1 MYQFRGFCQLQQA
14 LNGGLFA
21 AVVWAEGLEKSWIF
35 SFDCP
40 RVNFQP
46 AIVTGPFFIVTT
58 VLSDTLIV
66 GQQATGTDITVPVIR
81 FSGTGAGPSVYIQA
95 NIHGAEVQG
104 NAVIHHLVELFKSHP
119 PKGDVCLVPMANPL
133 GINQK
138 SGEFTLGRFDPIT
151 GENWNRQYHFEA
163 SLIDQLVQTHL
174 NAPEAEV
181 AAALRQAM
189 AAQIDAKLASP
200 YGVKS
205 GQHLALRLQ
214 KMALQA
220 DIVLDLHTGP
230 ISARHLYVP
239 SYAQERAHLFNIPL
253 NIVIPSDFA
262 GALDEA
268 SFSPWWQLSEAMA
281 AQGRALPVMVDAFTL
296 ELGSQEYLNV
306 ASARNDALGI
316 ARYLQHQGVLGAFEF
331 TLPQTTQYA
340 CTLENYRAIYSPCGG
355 QIEYLAPLGVPASAE
370 QVLARIWHFDA
381 LATSRQQSRELRLP
395 EDVIPVLH
403 FASASVRQGTELY
416 KVLTHYYPLT
426 GAEG

>member
-1 MYQFRGFCQLQQA
+1 M
-14 LNGGLFA
+14 
-21 AVVWAEGLEKSWIF
+21 
-35 SFDCP
+35 
-40 RVNFQP
+40 
-46 AIVTGPFFIVTT
+46 TT
-58 VLSDTLIV
+58 VSSDTLIV

-81 FSGTGAGPSVYIQA
+81 FTGTGNGPSVYIQA

-104 NAVIHHLVELFKSHP
+104 NAVIHHLVELFNCHP

-151 GENWNRQYHFEA
+151 GENWNRQYHFDA
-163 SLIDQLVQTHL
+163 SLIDQLAQSHL

-189 AAQIDAKLASP
+189 GVQIDAKLASP
-200 YGVKS
+200 FGVKS

-239 SYAQERAHLFNIPL
+239 SYAEERAHLFNIPL

-268 SFSPWWQLSEAMA
+268 SFSPWWQLSDAMA
-281 AQGRALPVMVDAFTL
+281 ARGRALPVLVDAFTL

-306 ASARNDALGI
+306 ASARDDALGI
-316 ARYLQHQGVLGAFEF
+316 ARYLQSRGVLDPFEL
-331 TLPQTTQYA
+331 TLPKTTQYA
-340 CTLENYRAIYSPCGG
+340 CSLDNYRAIYSPCGG
-355 QIEYLAPLGVPASAE
+355 QIEYLAPLGEPVSAE
-370 QVLARIWHFDA
+370 HPLARIWHFDA
-381 LATSRQQSRELRLP
+381 LATSLQQSRELRLP
-395 EDVIPVLH
+395 VDVIPVLH

-416 KVLTHYYPLT
+416 KVLTHYYRLS
-426 GAEG
+426 GSDVS